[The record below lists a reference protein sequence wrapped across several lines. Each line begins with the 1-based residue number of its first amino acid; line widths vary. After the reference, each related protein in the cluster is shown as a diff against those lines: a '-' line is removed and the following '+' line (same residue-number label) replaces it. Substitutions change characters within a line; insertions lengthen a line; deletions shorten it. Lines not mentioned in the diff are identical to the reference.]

1 MGRKLLEQKA
11 KIDKERLYSPR
22 EALELLKDLDG
33 AKFDESVEVHVKLNV
48 DPRKADQMVRGT
60 LMLPNGTGKVRK
72 VAVFAVGENAREAE
86 EAGADVVGSE
96 DLAAR
101 IRDEGFTEFDV
112 AVATPDQMSI
122 VGRLGPFLGPRGLMP
137 NPKSGTVTPNVG
149 RAVEEIKRG
158 KVEYRVDRYGIIHG
172 IIGKKSFDLDS
183 LVENYFALRDE
194 LQRVRPAA
202 VKGRYFRS
210 VAITSTMGPSI
221 KVDPAVEVA
230 ANGEIYQSPGCLR
243 PRGFLV
249 AEDLRRGESG
259 REGAGDRGAHRET
272 EGRLGGVRGLQ
283 GYERRSEH
291 PLESAEPRVG
301 CGVRR
306 REEHPGAAGGEPGG
320 RRGDIGVP
328 GRTYGAGIQRR
339 SGSEREVDG

>member
-60 LMLPNGTGKVRK
+60 LMLPNGTGKARK

-86 EAGADVVGSE
+86 EVGADVVGSE

-172 IIGKKSFDLDS
+172 IVGKKSFDLDS

-210 VAITSTMGPSI
+210 VAITSTMGPSV
-221 KVDPAVEVA
+221 KVDPAVEK
-230 ANGEIYQSPGCLR
+230 
-243 PRGFLV
+243 
-249 AEDLRRGESG
+249 D
-259 REGAGDRGAHRET
+259 
-272 EGRLGGVRGLQ
+272 
-283 GYERRSEH
+283 
-291 PLESAEPRVG
+291 
-301 CGVRR
+301 
-306 REEHPGAAGGEPGG
+306 
-320 RRGDIGVP
+320 
-328 GRTYGAGIQRR
+328 
-339 SGSEREVDG
+339 